1 MDAIKNFWKKIAPH
15 QFWILSGLVFVAS
28 VSIFFLTSSSLSALI
43 KARTTKVDSAFS
55 KLSTVKSTLDTHPNS
70 FTHSKL
76 DEMANA
82 LELEVQEAWKL
93 QYLRQEPLLVW
104 PPKAFSAKTETLE
117 IMKNLRPI
125 EQFVDFPV
133 DPTVSPINKI
143 TVNDR
148 EVYKRY
154 IAPEFAEV
162 SKIIGTEW
170 KPGSD
175 SESSSSMGSGGM
187 GMGSGGMGMGSGGMG
202 MGSGGMGMGPG
213 GMGMGGQFG
222 ADGSQGKDLVRWSQ
236 SSQQELMSQILPWY
250 GMSTPPSVLDI
261 YYTQEDMWLLTGVME
276 IIKATNGSAIENFQT
291 KVREIEWIRMG
302 RYANRDAGALSG
314 GAGGGGGGM
323 MMGGSGGMMGGSG
336 GMMGGSGG
344 MMGSSGGMAG
354 GGDEGGGSGG
364 SGGTAPSGGGGEA
377 VDPADSRY
385 ISFAEG
391 KEFEA
396 LKGAELRDAMKN
408 ISAQNAVDAVAKRVP
423 IRMRLKIDPNHLNTL
438 ITECGNANMM
448 LEVYQV
454 RFNVAASVGGGAGG
468 MMGGPG
474 AGSGGGIPGVTKPGG
489 SPSSGGG
496 GAAGGSSG
504 DEEPGAGSATGFG
517 SSGFGDEA
525 GLSEG
530 SEVSIEIFGLVYLYN
545 PVNIGNLGTDK
556 IGETPAENA
565 VPGIASE
572 LPNDSPPASPEKAG
586 DKDGAPVAADPIV
599 NPAGEVGGEA
609 VAPTEPAM
617 EPGSAEPGSAEPGS
631 AEPGSAE
638 PGPAEPG
645 PAEPASTGDKPP
657 PADGGT
663 APENP

>member
-15 QFWILSGLVFVAS
+15 QFWILSGLVFVVS

-70 FTHSKL
+70 FTHTKL

-82 LELEVQEAWKL
+82 LELEVQEAWRL

-104 PPKAFSAKTETLE
+104 PSKAFSAKTETLE

-175 SESSSSMGSGGM
+175 SESSGSS
-187 GMGSGGMGMGSGGMG
+187 

-213 GMGMGGQFG
+213 GMGMGPGGMGMGSGGMGSGGMGMGGQFG
-222 ADGSQGKDLVRWSQ
+222 ADSSQSRDLVRWSQ

-276 IIKATNGSAIENFQT
+276 IIKATNGSAMENFQT

-314 GAGGGGGGM
+314 GVGGGG

-344 MMGSSGGMAG
+344 MMGGSSGMMGSGGMAG

-364 SGGTAPSGGGGEA
+364 TAPSGGGGGEA

-391 KEFEA
+391 KEFES

-454 RFNVAASVGGGAGG
+454 RFNVAASAGGGPGG
-468 MMGGPG
+468 MMGGSG
-474 AGSGGGIPGVTKPGG
+474 SASGGGRPGLDKPGG
-489 SPSSGGG
+489 APSSGGG
-496 GAAGGSSG
+496 ASGGSAS
-504 DEEPGAGSATGFG
+504 DEEPGVGSAAGLG
-517 SSGFGDEA
+517 SSGFGEDA

-530 SEVSIEIFGLVYLYN
+530 SEVAIEIFGLVYLYN

-556 IGETPAENA
+556 IGETPAEN
-565 VPGIASE
+565 
-572 LPNDSPPASPEKAG
+572 
-586 DKDGAPVAADPIV
+586 GAPVDASEVPSESQPASTEKAEDKNVAPVTADPIV
-599 NPAGEVGGEA
+599 NPAGETGGEVVPPTEPA
-609 VAPTEPAM
+609 VAPTEPAVDPAS
-617 EPGSAEPGSAEPGS
+617 EPGAADPGSAEPA
-631 AEPGSAE
+631 
-638 PGPAEPG
+638 PADEQ
-645 PAEPASTGDKPP
+645 PP
-657 PADGGT
+657 PADGAT

>member
-202 MGSGGMGMGPG
+202 MGSEGMGMGSG

-314 GAGGGGGGM
+314 GAGGGGGM
-323 MMGGSGGMMGGSG
+323 MMGGSG

-364 SGGTAPSGGGGEA
+364 SGGTAPSGGGAEA

-517 SSGFGDEA
+517 SPGFGDEA

-572 LPNDSPPASPEKAG
+572 VPSESPPASPEKAG
-586 DKDGAPVAADPIV
+586 DKDSAPVAADPIV
-599 NPAGEVGGEA
+599 NPEGETGGEA
-609 VAPTEPAM
+609 VAPAEPAI
-617 EPGSAEPGSAEPGS
+617 P
-631 AEPGSAE
+631 
-638 PGPAEPG
+638 
-645 PAEPASTGDKPP
+645 PAEPAVAPAGEPGSVEPAPSGDQLP
-657 PADGGT
+657 PADGAA

>member
-82 LELEVQEAWKL
+82 LELEVQDAWKL

-202 MGSGGMGMGPG
+202 MGSGGMGMG
-213 GMGMGGQFG
+213 GQFG

-314 GAGGGGGGM
+314 GAGGGGGM

-354 GGDEGGGSGG
+354 GGDEGDGSSG
-364 SGGTAPSGGGGEA
+364 SGGTAPSGGGAEA
-377 VDPADSRY
+377 ADPADSRY

-517 SSGFGDEA
+517 SPGFGDEA

-572 LPNDSPPASPEKAG
+572 VPSESPPASPEKAG
-586 DKDGAPVAADPIV
+586 DKDSAPVAADPIV
-599 NPAGEVGGEA
+599 NPEGETGGEA
-609 VAPTEPAM
+609 VAPAEPAI
-617 EPGSAEPGSAEPGS
+617 P
-631 AEPGSAE
+631 
-638 PGPAEPG
+638 
-645 PAEPASTGDKPP
+645 PAEPAVAPAGEPGSVEPAPSGDQLP
-657 PADGGT
+657 PADGAA

>member
-1 MDAIKNFWKKIAPH
+1 MDAIKNFWNKVAPH

-28 VSIFFLTSSSLSALI
+28 LSIFFLTSSSLAALI
-43 KARTTKVDSAFS
+43 KVRTTKVDSAFS

-70 FTHSKL
+70 FSHAKL
-76 DEMANA
+76 DELANA

-104 PPKAFSAKTETLE
+104 PAKAFSAKTETLE

-170 KPGSD
+170 KPGSET
-175 SESSSSMGSGGM
+175 ESSSSMGSGSMGSGSMGPGGM
-187 GMGSGGMGMGSGGMG
+187 GSGSMGPGGMGSGGMGMG
-202 MGSGGMGMGPG
+202 
-213 GMGMGGQFG
+213 GQLG
-222 ADGSQGKDLVRWSQ
+222 ADNGQSRDLVRWSEA
-236 SSQQELMSQILPWY
+236 SQQELMYQILPWY

-276 IIKATNGSAIENFQT
+276 IIKATNGSAVENFQT

-314 GAGGGGGGM
+314 GAAAGGM
-323 MMGGSGGMMGGSG
+323 MGGPGGMMGGS
-336 GMMGGSGG
+336 MMGSGG
-344 MMGSSGGMAG
+344 MMGSSGGMSG
-354 GGDEGGGSGG
+354 GGDEGEGKGGSGG
-364 SGGTAPSGGGGEA
+364 SGGTAPVAGES

-454 RFNVAASVGGGAGG
+454 RFNVAASAGGGSGPMGGAGSS
-468 MMGGPG
+468 GGSGRPG
-474 AGSGGGIPGVTKPGG
+474 FNQSGGLGVGSPVGGTAGDSDSEAGSGF
-489 SPSSGGG
+489 
-496 GAAGGSSG
+496 
-504 DEEPGAGSATGFG
+504 GAGL
-517 SSGFGDEA
+517 GDDA
-525 GLSEG
+525 GLLEG
-530 SEVSIEIFGLVYLYN
+530 TEVAIEIFGLVYLYN
-545 PVNIGNLGTDK
+545 PVNIGSLGTDK
-556 IGETPAENA
+556 IGEKTTENSDSGAPAETPVEAPANA
-565 VPGIASE
+565 PSVTADNAANE
-572 LPNDSPPASPEKAG
+572 A
-586 DKDGAPVAADPIV
+586 DKDSTAAPSVPADEAAV
-599 NPAGEVGGEA
+599 NPNGEA
-609 VAPTEPAM
+609 ETKDAAENTAPEPSEKNSEVPK
-617 EPGSAEPGSAEPGS
+617 EPEVTAPPS
-631 AEPGSAE
+631 
-638 PGPAEPG
+638 
-645 PAEPASTGDKPP
+645 DQPP
-657 PADGGT
+657 PADGEKS
-663 APENP
+663 PENP